1 MSGCEV
7 LDGVQRDSGVGAI
20 AAGAHDAVLWDAIGS
35 WVQHHRVPV
44 AVGGMGTSSVG
55 IVETPYVDTPTDAA
69 SLAAGVV
76 SMHWRGVELLALP
89 GVRVDSGGGR
99 FDVMRGEELEILGS
113 NCDPGVVVLA
123 GSHCKWVWWDP
134 PVIGEFRTYLTGEL
148 YAATSTATLL
158 ARSLAEGVRARPG
171 EAFRAAVREV
181 AESSL
186 VHQLFSV
193 RTESLRG
200 ADAQQCADRLAGLII
215 GAEVLDALE
224 WAHRPRSVSLVAAA
238 ELAALYRE
246 AFGVHGVAVEV
257 IAADAAARGIARVIR
272 ERGGR

>member
-1 MSGCEV
+1 MSGPEI
-7 LDGVQRDSGVGAI
+7 LERIQSGDGVGAI
-20 AAGAHDAVLWDAIGS
+20 AAGARDAVLWDAIGP
-35 WVQHHRVPV
+35 WVQQHRVPV
-44 AVGGMGTSSVG
+44 AIGGMGTSSVG
-55 IVETPYVDTPTDAA
+55 IVETPYVDAPTDAA
-69 SLAAGVV
+69 ALAAEAL
-76 SMHWRGVELLALP
+76 STHWRGVELVALP
-89 GVRVDSGGGR
+89 GVRVESGGGR

-113 NCDPGVVVLA
+113 ECDPGMVVLA
-123 GSHCKWVWWDP
+123 GSHCKWVRWDP

-158 ARSLAEGVRARPG
+158 SRSLVDGVRAQPG

-215 GAEVLDALE
+215 GEEVHDALG
-224 WAHRPRSVSLVAAA
+224 WAHRPRSVGLVATA
-238 ELAALYRE
+238 ELAALYCE
-246 AFGVHGVAVEV
+246 ALAEHGVVVELV
-257 IAADAAARGIARVIR
+257 AADAAARGIARVMR